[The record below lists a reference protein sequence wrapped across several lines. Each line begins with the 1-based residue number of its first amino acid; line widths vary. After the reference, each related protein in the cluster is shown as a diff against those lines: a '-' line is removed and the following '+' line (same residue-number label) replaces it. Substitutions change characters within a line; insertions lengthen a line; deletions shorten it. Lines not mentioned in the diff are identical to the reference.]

1 MERLQQLV
9 AAGQSP
15 WLDYVRKDLF
25 GGELAKWVTAGVR
38 GMTSNPT
45 LFAQAIAKS
54 DLYDD
59 DIAHLRSLGL
69 DAMEIYERL
78 AIADIRNA
86 ADVLRAVFEESAGAD
101 GYVSLEVSPLLA
113 DDGPGTVQEARR
125 LFAAVDRPNVMI
137 KVPGTASGLFAVEE
151 LLAGG
156 IPVNVTLLFT
166 MDDWRNTALAHQ
178 RAIARRMQAG
188 QDVAVVASVASVF
201 VSRLDSAYE
210 AWLAQKTQA
219 PKELA
224 DLQGRV
230 AIAHA
235 RRVYRAFCELYGA
248 PFASASAAGAR
259 PQRPLW
265 ASTGTKN
272 KAYSDILYVTS
283 LVAQDTVNTLPLSTL
298 AAFADHGEVSLC
310 LTRAGA
316 DAHEQ
321 ADAEVIQT
329 CEAAGFHLDAVG
341 RDLKEQGLR
350 SFAASFAELQDAIR
364 ARM

>member
-1 MERLQQLV
+1 MQQLL

-25 GGELAKWVTAGVR
+25 GGELSKWVAAGVR

-54 DLYDD
+54 ELYDE
-59 DIAHLRSLGL
+59 DISRLRALGL
-69 DAMEIYERL
+69 EVMEIYERL
-78 AIADIRNA
+78 AIADIRSA
-86 ADVLRAVFEESAGAD
+86 ADTLRPVYEQSGGAD

-113 DDGPGTVQEARR
+113 DDGPATVFEARR
-125 LFAAVDRPNVMI
+125 LFAAVERPNVMI
-137 KVPGTASGLFAVEE
+137 KVPGTTSGLYAVEE

-178 RAIARRMQAG
+178 RAVVRRLEAG
-188 QDVAVVASVASVF
+188 QDVTAVASVASVF
-201 VSRLDSAYE
+201 VSRLDTAYE
-210 AWLAQKTQA
+210 AWVARQASPSKTL
-219 PKELA
+219 E

-235 RRVYRAFCELYGA
+235 RQVYRAFCKQYDA
-248 PFASASAAGAR
+248 PFARASAAGAR
-259 PQRPLW
+259 PQRPLF

-272 KAYSDILYVTS
+272 NAYSDILYVEA
-283 LVAQDTVNTLPLSTL
+283 LVAEDTVNTLPLATL
-298 AAFADHGEVSLC
+298 TAFADHGEARVR

-316 DAHEQ
+316 DAYAQ
-321 ADAEVIQT
+321 ADSEVLRT

-341 RDLKEQGLR
+341 RELKEQGLR
-350 SFAASFAELQDAIR
+350 SFAASFAELLDAIR
-364 ARM
+364 ARA